1 MRALVLGSFLLFA
14 APVVSLAQMTMQQRV
29 DDFNYLTA
37 LLNRNYAPYE
47 WKRQV
52 FGFDLLETKPW
63 IERVRAARTDA
74 EFYDICIEYIGNLN
88 DYYTYLDLP
97 SDFEAYLGFT
107 GDLYDNK
114 LIVESIDRTQLP
126 SSRYNI
132 ALGDEV
138 ISIDGRSVES
148 LLNEYGKFVID
159 SNPKST
165 RRAAADFLTY
175 RLQRYMPRAAE
186 IGETSRVEILK
197 ASDGSTVTLNLPWSV
212 LGTPMR
218 VGPVPDFSG
227 VTASSASAATPY
239 YQKLLS
245 VFDRAGRGRTSR
257 RELSASAIANAESTD
272 TAEVTG
278 IGRVAPLY
286 ALPDGFQTRVG
297 RLASDTIYSGW
308 YESGGKRIGLLRIP
322 AFSTAT
328 AFFNQLDTEIAW
340 LNDNTDVLV
349 LDQMRD
355 RLTSLCSSER
365 VAARFVGKS
374 FLQPGFEFRATWS
387 NVLSFELALES
398 ALDSGADDATI
409 DGLTAMLADLRTA
422 YSENRGRTGAFPFC
436 GTTIERQPAL
446 DRNGRVINYTKP
458 ILLVTDELSSDFL
471 AATLKDAGRV
481 TQFGTRTRG
490 VLGTSIAVPGPAFS
504 EMNVYIKDS
513 LLVRAAPA
521 KSPGYPDSPY
531 VESAGVAPEIVEDF
545 MTLENFRQRGV
556 PFAQAMTRAALG
568 LLQ

>member
-1 MRALVLGSFLLFA
+1 
-14 APVVSLAQMTMQQRV
+14 MQQRV
-29 DDFNYLTA
+29 DDFNYLSG

-47 WKRQV
+47 WKKQV
-52 FGFDLLETKPW
+52 FGFDLLQTKPW
-63 IERVRAARTDA
+63 VERVQNAKTDA

-88 DYYTYLDLP
+88 DYYTYLELP

-114 LIVESIDRTQLP
+114 LIVELIDRTQLP
-126 SSRYNI
+126 ASRYNI

-138 ISIDGRSVES
+138 VSIDGRGVAS

-186 IGETSRVEILK
+186 VGETSQVEILK
-197 ASDGSTVTLNLPWSV
+197 ASDGSAVTLNLPWSV

-218 VGPVPDFSG
+218 VGPVPDFKGAQSK
-227 VTASSASAATPY
+227 SAAAATPY
-239 YQKLLS
+239 HEKLLAF
-245 VFDRAGRGRTSR
+245 FDRAGRGRMSR
-257 RELSASAIANAESTD
+257 REFSASAAAASPENTD

-278 IGRVAPLY
+278 VGRIAPIY
-286 ALPDGFQTRVG
+286 SLPDGFQTRVG
-297 RLASDTIYSGW
+297 RLTSDTIYSGW

-322 AFSTAT
+322 NFSTAT
-328 AFFNQLDTEIAW
+328 AFFTQLDTEIAW

-355 RLTSLCSSER
+355 RLTSLCSAER
-365 VAARFVGKS
+365 VAARFVGKP
-374 FLQPGFEFRATWS
+374 FLQPGFEFRATWA
-387 NVLSFELALES
+387 NVISFELALES
-398 ALDSGADDATI
+398 ALDNAADDATI
-409 DGLTAMLADLRTA
+409 DALTAMLKDLRTA
-422 YSENRGRTGAFPFC
+422 YSENRGRTGPFPFC
-436 GTTIERQPAL
+436 GATIERQPAT
-446 DRNGRVINYTKP
+446 DRNGQVINYTKP

-490 VLGTSIAVPGPAFS
+490 VLGTSVSVPGPAFS
-504 EMNVYIKDS
+504 EMTVYIKDS
-513 LLVRAAPA
+513 LMVRAAPA
-521 KSPGYPDSPY
+521 KSEGYPDSPY
-531 VESAGVAPEIVEDF
+531 VESSGVAPEIVEDF

-556 PFAQAMTRAALG
+556 PFAGAITRAALG